1 VAAPVEER
9 GVVAAAQPRSIL
21 PWQELKKAER
31 SGLIRSETYAIP
43 AASYQPASLDLRLGE
58 RAYRLR
64 CSFLPGNAPVAKRL
78 EEFAMG
84 ELDLRD
90 GAVLESGRPYLIPLI
105 EQLALPRNLR
115 GQTNP
120 KSSTGRLDIFT
131 RVITDS
137 GTQFDEIAP
146 GYTGKLYLEVFS
158 RTFTIKVKTGRSLN
172 QVRLFGAKDECSEDE
187 VVALHKE
194 YPLAYRGTRPA
205 GPETFVGANG
215 LLLSVDLASA
225 DAVGFRAK
233 RNSHLL
239 DLEMTA
245 AYEAED
251 YWEEI
256 YSEDGDRLVLEPE
269 EFYLLLSKEAV
280 SIPPTV
286 AADMVA
292 FDPTSGELR
301 THYAGFFD
309 PGFGFDPAGNLA
321 GSRAVMEVRAH
332 DVPFAIEDGQ
342 RVAKLT
348 FSRMAAPPKVLYG
361 TQSIDSHYQ
370 GQGGLRILP
379 KQFLPPKSRQF
390 QPPLRKAG
398 RA

>member
-1 VAAPVEER
+1 MSAPR
-9 GVVAAAQPRSIL
+9 PGIL
-21 PWQELKKAER
+21 PWQELQRAAE
-31 SGLIRSETYAIP
+31 SGFIRAETCAIP
-43 AASYQPASLDLRLGE
+43 AGSFQPASIDLRLGE

-64 CSFLPGNAPVAKRL
+64 CSFLPGTAPVAERL

-84 ELDLRD
+84 EMDLRE

-105 EQLALPRNLR
+105 EELSLPRNLR

-131 RVITDS
+131 RVITDA
-137 GTQFDEIAP
+137 GTQFDEIAA
-146 GYTGKLYLEVFS
+146 GYKGRLYLEVFS
-158 RTFTIKVKTGRSLN
+158 RTFTIKVKTGRALN
-172 QVRLFGAKDECSEDE
+172 QLRLFASKSDCSDADLL
-187 VVALHKE
+187 ALHRSR
-194 YPLAYRGTRPA
+194 PIAYRGSRPISA
-205 GPETFVGANG
+205 ETVGLSNG
-215 LLLSVDLASA
+215 LLLGVDLAAGS
-225 DAVGFRAK
+225 AVGFRAK

-239 DLEMTA
+239 DLEATA

-251 YWEEI
+251 YWEEV
-256 YSEDGDRLVLEPE
+256 YSEAGNRLILEPE

-280 SIPPTV
+280 SIPPSV

-309 PGFGFDPAGNLA
+309 PGFGYGHEAALP

-332 DVPFAIEDGQ
+332 DVPFAVEDGQ

-348 FSRMAAPPKVLYG
+348 FSRMAAEPSVLYG
-361 TQSIDSHYQ
+361 SPSMGSHYQ
-370 GQGGLRILP
+370 GQGELRILP
-379 KQFLPPKSRQF
+379 KQFRPPRSRQF
-390 QPPLRKAG
+390 QPALR
-398 RA
+398 RARGGISA